1 MSLLTVKLFVNVI
14 TLTVQTE
21 LDTSNTR
28 SLRGD
33 RGAGEGRARRGRVA
47 ACPWARRSAA
57 RQSSVARQKQRA
69 RVSACT
75 RGSWRSR
82 WTTRVARRGGPRG
95 GRAARGAC
103 AARPRRRSTSSTATG
118 SSRARPPPPPP
129 PPPRLHS
136 PTGLTVV
143 ELE

>member
-33 RGAGEGRARRGRVA
+33 RVGGRAAGAGPPVRGR
-47 ACPWARRSAA
+47 RSVA

-129 PPPRLHS
+129 PPRLHS

>member
-21 LDTSNTR
+21 LVHR
-28 SLRGD
+28 IL
-33 RGAGEGRARRGRVA
+33 GAYGASRGRAVA
-47 ACPWARRSAA
+47 ALQHRGVAAARRPSR

-75 RGSWRSR
+75 RGSRRSR
-82 WTTRVARRGGPRG
+82 WTTRVATGGPRG

-103 AARPRRRSTSSTATG
+103 AARSRRRSTSSTATG
-118 SSRARPPPPPP
+118 SSRARAAPPPPPP
-129 PPPRLHS
+129 PHLHS